1 MRALFTTTLLLTVII
16 LSAQQNFN
24 LSVKDETLT
33 SVVKSL
39 SKKYN
44 LKFSYNPREL
54 SKHSITKEI
63 KASSQA
69 DLISGIFEELPF
81 DLKLTDGIYLIIPN
95 KDKIKPKSAP
105 IIGQILDESSGE
117 PLAFAHVQSES
128 KGTLSSQNGRFNL
141 PPTAD
146 TLTLTV
152 SYIGYKKLELKVPP
166 NQENLT
172 IRLNQNPQELPEVVL
187 TAELDNYNPTPS
199 FFSLNPQQ
207 FSSLPM
213 LGETDVFKTL
223 QLLPGVRATDETS
236 SGLVVRG
243 GLPSQ
248 NLVLMDGFTL
258 YNLDHFFG
266 IFSTLN
272 PNAINNVSIYKGGF
286 GPKYGGRVSS
296 VVDVAGR
303 NGGVD
308 GFSGSAGLNMLSVN
322 TTLNIPL
329 GNRTSALLA
338 FRQSFTDI
346 INSDLYEE
354 FLTSS
359 RQNYLESISPELNS
373 IGLSPSLKFYDINA
387 KVQHRFSDR
396 SVFDVNFYVSEDNY
410 SANYIEG
417 DDFSE
422 YSVLDLSDWSNAG
435 ISLNLKSQ
443 FKPKWFNNTTLSASE
458 YKEEESL
465 SITQTFFQ
473 DVVAFENDS
482 IAANSALTY
491 FNYTVG
497 SSVGDVTIKSHNEI
511 EIDDQNTIY
520 GGLELNSITT
530 NYRTTQGFFEELSV
544 AEGYSD
550 TLDIEA
556 SIFSLYGNY
565 LFQKDDIT
573 ANLGLRTSYYEP
585 TDKWYLEPRFDMGIK
600 ITDRFSLKGAASF
613 HHQYITQTSLSILQN
628 SDQFYW
634 ILADDKIIPV
644 QRSTHFIIGGNYK
657 WDKWSMDLEYYNKR
671 TEGIIENQFLV
682 LPPEIIDALSMQEL
696 NLAGENNAEG
706 LDIFL
711 KYRDRTFTSMI
722 SYSLGRSQNSFWYRN
737 QNNPYPSIQDQ
748 RHELNFTN
756 ILKLGKWELSSVLLL
771 GSGQAYTPANPEY
784 SIVNDSVSFYDLSRI
799 NQSRLPAYKRLD
811 LSAKYNFKIGSL
823 SCESGVTLFN
833 ILNHRNI
840 RSRKFTVRYVF
851 GEQSDIAGAS
861 NELEVVPL
869 DTYLLGFTPNFF
881 FNIRF

>member
-1 MRALFTTTLLLTVII
+1 MILFVAVCF
-16 LSAQQNFN
+16 AQQRFDMSIENE
-24 LSVKDETLT
+24 SLT
-33 SVVKSL
+33 SIVKSL
-39 SKKYN
+39 TKKYN

-54 SKHSITKEI
+54 SKHTITKEV
-63 KASSQA
+63 KARTQEE
-69 DLISGIFEELPF
+69 LISEIFSELPF

-95 KDKIKPKSAP
+95 KSKLKPQP
-105 IIGQILDESSGE
+105 IIGQVFDESSGE
-117 PLAFAHVQSES
+117 PLAFAHVQTDS

-141 PPTAD
+141 PPTQD
-146 TLTLTV
+146 TMTLTV
-152 SYIGYKKLELKVPP
+152 SYIGYKNVELKVPP

-187 TAELDNYNPTPS
+187 TAEIDNFNPTPS

-296 VVDVAGR
+296 VVDVAGK

-308 GFSGSAGLNMLSVN
+308 GFGGSAGLNMLSFN
-322 TTLNIPL
+322 TTLNIPF
-329 GNRTSALLA
+329 GKKTSALIA

-354 FLTSS
+354 FLTSN
-359 RQNYLESISPELNS
+359 RQNYLESISPELNT

-387 KVQHRFSDR
+387 KIQHKFNSNSLLDL
-396 SVFDVNFYVSEDNY
+396 NFYVSEDNY
-410 SANYIEG
+410 SASYVEG
-417 DDFSE
+417 DDFAE

-435 ISLNLKSQ
+435 VSINLKNQ
-443 FKPKWFNNTTLSASE
+443 FSPKWFNSTTLSASE

-473 DVVAFENDS
+473 DVTFDEDS
-482 IAANSALTY
+482 IEANTALTY

-511 EIDDQNTIY
+511 DIDDQNMIS
-520 GGLELNSITT
+520 GGIELNSITT
-530 NYRTTQGFFEELSV
+530 KYQTTQGFFEELSS
-544 AEGYSD
+544 AAGYSD
-550 TLDIEA
+550 TLEIEA

-565 LFQKDDIT
+565 QFSKNDIT
-573 ANLGLRTSYYEP
+573 ANIGLRSSFYEP
-585 TDKWYLEPRFDMGIK
+585 TDKWYLEPRFDLGIK
-600 ITDRFSLKGAASF
+600 VTDQFALKGAASF
-613 HHQYITQTSLSILQN
+613 HHQFITQTSLSILQN

-644 QRSTHFIIGGNYK
+644 QRSTHFIFGGTYK
-657 WDKWSMDLEYYNKR
+657 WDRWSLDLEYYNKR
-671 TEGIIENQFLV
+671 TEGIIESQFLV
-682 LPPEIIDALSMQEL
+682 LPPEIIDALRLEEL
-696 NLAGENNAEG
+696 NLAGENNSEG
-706 LDIFL
+706 LDLFV
-711 KYRDRTFTSMI
+711 KYRNKTFTSLI

-756 ILKLGKWELSSVLLL
+756 IIKLGKWELSSVLLL
-771 GSGQAYTPANPEY
+771 GSGQAYTPANPEF
-784 SIVNDSVSFYDLSRI
+784 SITNDSVSFYDLTRI
-799 NQSRLPAYKRLD
+799 NQARLPSYKRLD
-811 LSAKYNFKIGSL
+811 ISAKYNFNIGSL
-823 SCESGVTLFN
+823 SCESGVTFFN
-833 ILNHRNI
+833 VLNHRNI
-840 RSRKFTVRYVF
+840 KSRKYTVRYVF
-851 GEQSDIAGAS
+851 GEQSGITGAS
-861 NELEVVPL
+861 DELEVVPL

-881 FNIRF
+881 INIRF

>member
-1 MRALFTTTLLLTVII
+1 MRTLIITVLLSTTAVLF
-16 LSAQQNFN
+16 AQQKYD
-24 LSVKDETLT
+24 LSVEGETLT

-39 SKKYN
+39 SRKYN
-44 LKFSYNPREL
+44 LKFSYSPRAL
-54 SKHSITKEI
+54 SKHTITKNI
-63 KASSQA
+63 KANSQA
-69 DLISGIFEELPF
+69 ELISQIFEELPF

-105 IIGQILDESSGE
+105 LIGQVFDEKSGE
-117 PLAFAHVQSES
+117 PLAFAHVKSDS

-141 PPTAD
+141 PPTRD
-146 TLTLTV
+146 TVTLTV
-152 SYIGYKKLELKVPP
+152 SYIGYKNVELKVPP
-166 NQENLT
+166 NQENIT
-172 IRLNQNPQELPEVVL
+172 IKLNQNPQELPEVVL
-187 TAELDNYNPTPS
+187 TAEVDNFNPDPS

-213 LGETDVFKTL
+213 LGETDVFKSL

-296 VVDVAGR
+296 VVDVAGK

-308 GFSGSAGLNMLSVN
+308 GFNASVGLNMLSFN
-322 TTLNIPL
+322 TTFNIPI
-329 GNRTSALLA
+329 GRKTSALLA
-338 FRQSFTDI
+338 LRQSFTDV

-373 IGLSPSLKFYDINA
+373 IGLSPSLEFYDINA
-387 KVQHRFSDR
+387 KVQHRFSPNT
-396 SVFDVNFYVSEDNY
+396 VFDVNFYVSEDNY
-410 SANYIEG
+410 LASYVEG
-417 DDFSE
+417 DDFAE
-422 YSVLDLSDWSNAG
+422 YSVLDKSDWSNAG
-435 ISLNLKSQ
+435 ISMNLKSQ
-443 FKPKWFNNTTLSASE
+443 LNRQWFNSTTLSASE
-458 YKEEESL
+458 YKEEETL
-465 SITQTFFQ
+465 SITQTFSQ
-473 DVVAFENDS
+473 DVAFAGDS
-482 IAANSALTY
+482 IEANTDLTY
-491 FNYTVG
+491 FNYSVG

-511 EIDDQNTIY
+511 DINDQNTLS
-520 GGLELNSITT
+520 GGIELNSITT
-530 NYRTTQGFFEELSV
+530 KYQTKQGFFEELSV
-544 AEGYSD
+544 AAGYSD

-565 LFQKDDIT
+565 QFRRDDIT
-573 ANLGLRTSYYEP
+573 ANLGLRSSFYEQTS
-585 TDKWYLEPRFDMGIK
+585 KWYLEPRFDLGIK
-600 ITDRFSLKGAASF
+600 VTEQFALKGAASF

-644 QRSTHFIIGGNYK
+644 QRSTHFIFGGTYK
-657 WDKWSMDLEYYNKR
+657 WDKWSLDMEYYNKR
-671 TEGIIENQFLV
+671 TEGIIESQFLV
-682 LPPEIIDALSMQEL
+682 LPPEIIDALRQQEL
-696 NLAGENNAEG
+696 NLAGENNSEG

-711 KYRDRTFTSMI
+711 KYRNKTFTSLI

-771 GSGQAYTPANPEY
+771 GSGQSYTPSNPEY
-784 SIVNDSVSFYDLSRI
+784 NIDNDSVSFYDLTRI
-799 NQSRLPAYKRLD
+799 NQARLPGYKRLD
-811 LSAKYNFKIGSL
+811 FSAKYSFNIGRL

-840 RSRKFTVRYVF
+840 KSRKFTVRYVF
-851 GEQSDIAGAS
+851 GEQSDVAGAS
-861 NELEVVPL
+861 DELEVVPL

>member
-1 MRALFTTTLLLTVII
+1 MRIRLYTILILFVAVCF
-16 LSAQQNFN
+16 AQQRFDMSIENE
-24 LSVKDETLT
+24 SLT
-33 SVVKSL
+33 SIVKSL

-44 LKFSYNPREL
+44 LKFSYSPREL
-54 SKHSITKEI
+54 SKHTITKEV
-63 KASSQA
+63 KARTQEE
-69 DLISGIFEELPF
+69 LISEIFSELPF
-81 DLKLTDGIYLIIPN
+81 DLKLTDGIYLVIPN
-95 KDKIKPKSAP
+95 KSKLKPQP
-105 IIGQILDESSGE
+105 IIGQVFDESSGE
-117 PLAFAHVQSES
+117 PLAFAHVQTDS

-141 PPTAD
+141 PPTQD
-146 TLTLTV
+146 TMTLTV
-152 SYIGYKKLELKVPP
+152 SYIGYKNVELKVPP

-187 TAELDNYNPTPS
+187 TAEIDNFNPTPS

-296 VVDVAGR
+296 VVDVAGK

-308 GFSGSAGLNMLSVN
+308 GFGGSAGLNMLSFN
-322 TTLNIPL
+322 TTLNIPF
-329 GNRTSALLA
+329 GKKTSALVA

-359 RQNYLESISPELNS
+359 RQNYLESISPELNT

-387 KVQHRFSDR
+387 KIQHKFNSNSLLDL
-396 SVFDVNFYVSEDNY
+396 NFYVSEDNY
-410 SANYIEG
+410 SASYVEG
-417 DDFSE
+417 DDFAE

-435 ISLNLKSQ
+435 VSINLKNQ
-443 FKPKWFNNTTLSASE
+443 FSSKWFNSTTLSASE

-473 DVVAFENDS
+473 DVAFEEDS
-482 IAANSALTY
+482 IDANTALTY

-511 EIDDQNTIY
+511 DINDQNMIS
-520 GGLELNSITT
+520 GGIELNSITT
-530 NYRTTQGFFEELSV
+530 KYQTTQGFFEELST
-544 AEGYSD
+544 ADGYSD
-550 TLDIEA
+550 TLEIEA

-565 LFQKDDIT
+565 QFSKNDIT
-573 ANLGLRTSYYEP
+573 ANIGLRSSFYEP
-585 TDKWYLEPRFDMGIK
+585 TDKWYLEPRFDLGIK
-600 ITDRFSLKGAASF
+600 VTDQFALKGAASF
-613 HHQYITQTSLSILQN
+613 HHQFITQTSLSILQN

-644 QRSTHFIIGGNYK
+644 QRSTHFIFGGTYK
-657 WDKWSMDLEYYNKR
+657 WDHWSLDLEYYNKR
-671 TEGIIENQFLV
+671 TEGIIESQFLV
-682 LPPEIIDALSMQEL
+682 LPPEIIDALKLEEL
-696 NLAGENNAEG
+696 NLAGENNSEG
-706 LDIFL
+706 LDLFI
-711 KYRDRTFTSMI
+711 KYRNKTFTSLI

-737 QNNPYPSIQDQ
+737 QNKPYPSIQDQ

-756 ILKLGKWELSSVLLL
+756 IIKLGKWELSSVLLL
-771 GSGQAYTPANPEY
+771 GSGQAYTPANPEF
-784 SIVNDSVSFYDLSRI
+784 SITNASVSFYDLTRI
-799 NQSRLPAYKRLD
+799 NQARLPSYKRMD
-811 LSAKYNFKIGSL
+811 ISAKYNFNIGSL
-823 SCESGVTLFN
+823 SCESGVTFFN
-833 ILNHRNI
+833 VLNHRNI
-840 RSRKFTVRYVF
+840 KSRKYTVRYVF

-861 NELEVVPL
+861 DELEVVPL

-881 FNIRF
+881 LNIRF

>member
-1 MRALFTTTLLLTVII
+1 MRALLTTTLLSLVMI

-24 LSVKDETLT
+24 LSVEDETLT

-54 SKHSITKEI
+54 AKHSITKNI

-69 DLISGIFEELPF
+69 DLISEIFEELPF

-105 IIGQILDESSGE
+105 LIGQVIDETSGE

-146 TLTLTV
+146 TVTLTV

-187 TAELDNYNPTPS
+187 TAELDNYNPRPS

-248 NLVLMDGFTL
+248 NLILMDGFTL

-296 VVDVAGR
+296 VVDVAGK
-303 NGGVD
+303 NGGMD
-308 GFSGSAGLNMLSVN
+308 GFGGSVGLNMLSAN
-322 TTLNIPL
+322 TTLNIPI
-329 GNRTSALLA
+329 GRKTSALLA

-359 RQNYLESISPELNS
+359 RQNYLESISPELNA

-443 FKPKWFNNTTLSASE
+443 FKPKWFNSTTLSASE

-465 SITQTFFQ
+465 SITQTFFE
-473 DVVAFENDS
+473 DVIAFEEDT

-491 FNYTVG
+491 FNYKVG

-520 GGLELNSITT
+520 GGLELNSLNT
-530 NYRTTQGFFEELSV
+530 NYQTTQGFFEELSV

-550 TLDIEA
+550 TLNIEA

-565 LFQKDDIT
+565 LFQKNDIT
-573 ANLGLRTSYYEP
+573 TNLGLRTSYYEP

-600 ITDRFSLKGAASF
+600 VTDRFSLKGAASF

-634 ILADDKIIPV
+634 ILADDRIIPV

-657 WDKWSMDLEYYNKR
+657 WPKWSLDLEYYNKR
-671 TEGIIENQFLV
+671 TEGIIESQFLV
-682 LPPEIIDALSMQEL
+682 LPPEIIDALQMQEL

-706 LDIFL
+706 LDLFI
-711 KYRDRTFTSMI
+711 KYRDRTFTSLI

-737 QNNPYPSIQDQ
+737 QNSPYPAIQDQ

-756 ILKLGKWELSSVLLL
+756 ILKLGKWELSTVLLL
-771 GSGQAYTPANPEY
+771 GSGQAYTPANPEF
-784 SIVNDSVSFYDLSRI
+784 SITNDSVSFYDLSRI

-811 LSAKYNFKIGSL
+811 FSAKYNFNIGSL

-833 ILNHRNI
+833 LLNHRNI
-840 RSRKFTVRYVF
+840 RSRKFTVRYIF
-851 GEQSDIAGAS
+851 GEQSDATGATD
-861 NELEVVPL
+861 ELEVVPL

>member
-1 MRALFTTTLLLTVII
+1 MRVLVTTTLLCLTTI
-16 LSAQQNFN
+16 LSAQQRFD
-24 LSVKDETLT
+24 LSASDESLT
-33 SVVKSL
+33 SIVKSL

-44 LKFSYNPREL
+44 LKFSYSPREL
-54 SKHSITKEI
+54 SKHKITKKI
-63 KASSQA
+63 RSSSQEE
-69 DLISGIFEELPF
+69 LISQIFEELPF

-95 KDKIKPKSAP
+95 KSKPKPKPVSL
-105 IIGQILDESSGE
+105 IGQVLDESSGE
-117 PLAFAHVQSES
+117 PLAFAHVQSEN

-141 PPTAD
+141 PPTED
-146 TLTLTV
+146 TVTLTV

-187 TAELDNYNPTPS
+187 TAELDNYSPTPS
-199 FFSLNPQQ
+199 FFSLNPLQ
-207 FSSLPM
+207 FNSLPM

-248 NLVLMDGFTL
+248 NLILMDGFTL

-296 VVDVAGR
+296 VVDVAGK

-308 GFSGSAGLNMLSVN
+308 GFNGSAGLNMLSFN
-322 TTLNIPL
+322 TTLNIPV
-329 GNRTSALLA
+329 GNRTSALVA

-346 INSDLYEE
+346 INSDLYKE

-373 IGLSPSLKFYDINA
+373 IGLSPKLKFYDINA
-387 KVQHRFSDR
+387 KLQHRFSER
-396 SVFDVNFYVSEDNY
+396 SLFDINFYLSEDNY

-422 YSVLDLSDWSNAG
+422 YTVLDLSDWSNAG
-435 ISLNLKSQ
+435 ISMNLKSQ
-443 FKPKWFNNTTLSASE
+443 IKPNWFNSTTLSASE

-465 SITQTFFQ
+465 SITQTFFE
-473 DVVAFENDS
+473 DVSFAEDS
-482 IAANSALTY
+482 IAANTALTF
-491 FNYTVG
+491 FNYSVS
-497 SSVGDVTIKSHNEI
+497 SSVGDVTIKSHNEV
-511 EIDDQNTIY
+511 EINNENTLY
-520 GGLELNSITT
+520 GGIELNSINTK
-530 NYRTTQGFFEELSV
+530 YQTTQGFFEEISTL
-544 AEGYSD
+544 EDEYSD
-550 TLDIEA
+550 TLNIEA
-556 SIFSLYGNY
+556 NIFSLYGNY
-565 LFQKDDIT
+565 QFERNDII
-573 ANLGLRTSYYEP
+573 ANLGLRSSYYEP
-585 TDKWYLEPRFDMGIK
+585 TGKWYLEPRFDIGFK
-600 ITDRFSLKGAASF
+600 VSDRFTLKGAASF

-628 SDQFYW
+628 TDQFYW

-644 QRSTHFIIGGNYK
+644 QRSTHFIFGGNFK
-657 WDKWSMDLEYYNKR
+657 WEKWSVDLEYYHKR
-671 TEGIIENQFLV
+671 TQGIIENQFLV
-682 LPPEIIDALSMQEL
+682 LPPEIIDALRLEEL
-696 NLAGENNAEG
+696 NLSGENNAEG
-706 LDIFL
+706 LDLFI
-711 KYRDRTFTSMI
+711 KYRDRTFTSLI
-722 SYSLGRSQNSFWYRN
+722 SYSLGRSQNSFWYFN
-737 QNNPYPSIQDQ
+737 QNQPYPSLQDQ

-771 GSGQAYTPANPEY
+771 GTGQSYTPANPEF
-784 SIVNDSVSFYDLSRI
+784 SITNDSVSFYNLDRI
-799 NQSRLPAYKRLD
+799 NQARLPAYQRLD
-811 LSAKYNFKIGSL
+811 ISAKYNFNIGPL
-823 SCESGVTLFN
+823 KCESGVTFFN
-833 ILNHRNI
+833 ILNRRNI
-840 RSRKFTVRYVF
+840 RSRKYTVRYIF
-851 GEQSDIAGAS
+851 DEQSNTAGATDD
-861 NELEVVPL
+861 LEVVPL

>member
-1 MRALFTTTLLLTVII
+1 MRTLATTMLLLAFAVSI
-16 LSAQQNFN
+16 AQQKFD
-24 LSVKDETLT
+24 LSIKDESLT
-33 SVVKSL
+33 NVVKTL

-44 LKFSYNPREL
+44 LKFSFSPREL
-54 SKHSITKEI
+54 SKHTITRDI
-63 KASSQA
+63 KARSQA
-69 DLISGIFEELPF
+69 ELISQIFEELPF

-95 KDKIKPKSAP
+95 KDKIKPKNTP
-105 IIGQILDESSGE
+105 IIGQVFDEKSGE
-117 PLAFAHVQSES
+117 PLAFAHVQADT

-141 PPTAD
+141 PPTKD
-146 TLTLTV
+146 TITLTV
-152 SYIGYKKLELKVPP
+152 SYIGYKKVELQVPP

-172 IRLNQNPQELPEVVL
+172 IRLDQNPQELPEVVL
-187 TAELDNYNPTPS
+187 TAEIDNFNPDPS

-213 LGETDVFKTL
+213 LGETDVFKSL

-286 GPKYGGRVSS
+286 GPRYGGRVSS
-296 VVDVAGR
+296 VVDVAGK

-308 GFSGSAGLNMLSVN
+308 GFNGSAGLNMLSFN

-329 GNRTSALLA
+329 GRRTSALLA
-338 FRQSFTDI
+338 FRQSFTDV

-387 KVQHRFSDR
+387 KVQHRFSSN

-410 SANYIEG
+410 SASYVEG
-417 DDFSE
+417 DDFAE
-422 YSVLDLSDWSNAG
+422 YSVLDQSDWSNAG
-435 ISLNLKSQ
+435 ISMNLKSQ
-443 FKPKWFNNTTLSASE
+443 FSPKWFNNTTMSASE
-458 YKEEESL
+458 YKEEEKL

-473 DVVAFENDS
+473 DVAFAGDS
-482 IAANSALTY
+482 IEANSALTY
-491 FNYTVG
+491 FNYSVG

-511 EIDDQNTIY
+511 DIDDQNILS
-520 GGLELNSITT
+520 GGIELNSITT
-530 NYRTTQGFFEELSV
+530 KYQTKQGFFEELSN
-544 AEGYSD
+544 AAGYSD
-550 TLDIEA
+550 TLEIEA

-565 LFQKDDIT
+565 QFRKNDIT
-573 ANLGLRTSYYEP
+573 ANLGIRTSYYEP
-585 TDKWYLEPRFDMGIK
+585 TAKWYLEPRFDLGIK
-600 ITDRFSLKGAASF
+600 VTEQFALKGAASF

-644 QRSTHFIIGGNYK
+644 QRSTHFIFGGTYK
-657 WDKWSMDLEYYNKR
+657 WDNWSIDMEYYNKR
-671 TEGIIENQFLV
+671 TEGIIESQFLV
-682 LPPEIIDALSMQEL
+682 LPPEIIDALRMQEL
-696 NLAGENNAEG
+696 NLSGENNSEG

-711 KYRDRTFTSMI
+711 KYRNKTFTSWI
-722 SYSLGRSQNSFWYRN
+722 SYSLGRSENSFWYRN

-756 ILKLGKWELSSVLLL
+756 IVKLGKWELSSVLLL
-771 GSGQAYTPANPEY
+771 GSGQSYTPSNPEY
-784 SIVNDSVSFYDLSRI
+784 SIVNDSVSFYDLTRI
-799 NQSRLPAYKRLD
+799 NQARLPGYKRLD
-811 LSAKYNFKIGSL
+811 ISAKYSFNIGRL
-823 SCESGVTLFN
+823 ACESGVTFFN
-833 ILNHRNI
+833 VLNHRNI
-840 RSRKFTVRYVF
+840 KSRKFTVRYVF
-851 GEQSDIAGAS
+851 GEQSDVAGAS
-861 NELEVVPL
+861 DELEVVPL